1 MKEPPCRNLK
11 IQTRD
16 MKSEDAA
23 SAESRVD
30 KNTTGEGAKTIGT
43 ETEIRTVRAADAW
56 VVNMPCTNRL

>member
-1 MKEPPCRNLK
+1 MKEAACRNLK

-30 KNTTGEGAKTIGT
+30 KNTTGEAAKTIGT
-43 ETEIRTVRAADAW
+43 ETETRTVRAADGW
-56 VVNMPCTNRL
+56 VVNMPCTSRL